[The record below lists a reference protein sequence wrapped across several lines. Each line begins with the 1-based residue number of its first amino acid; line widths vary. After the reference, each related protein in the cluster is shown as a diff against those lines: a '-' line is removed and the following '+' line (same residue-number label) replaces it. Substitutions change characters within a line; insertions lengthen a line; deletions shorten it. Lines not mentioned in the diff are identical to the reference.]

1 MNTLIVSG
9 SVVLIAIIV
18 TIYFKY
24 QDRQKEKHST
34 LSNWCNIILL
44 AGGLLAIAE
53 GLLAFFYLFSNVKG
67 IMRKISLRSFS
78 HNVLF
83 IPHAV
88 FFSKKTKNM
97 FYPLLASLL
106 IIEHKGTKI
115 QRFFK
120 RNISIREKQFLPP
133 IPTTL
138 RVRRCVS
145 KSYW

>member
-53 GLLAFFYLFSNVKG
+53 GLLAFFYLFS
-67 IMRKISLRSFS
+67 
-78 HNVLF
+78 
-83 IPHAV
+83 
-88 FFSKKTKNM
+88 
-97 FYPLLASLL
+97 
-106 IIEHKGTKI
+106 
-115 QRFFK
+115 
-120 RNISIREKQFLPP
+120 
-133 IPTTL
+133 
-138 RVRRCVS
+138 
-145 KSYW
+145 